1 MIDWE
6 TRTIEVPQFLSV
18 RFDHNSE
25 LVYFGTPRYFEGMDL
40 ADMVCVIQYI
50 NPAQE
55 KGLYFVPYYDID
67 HTDENGTPLLVIPW
81 VLGGLATIKSGKITF
96 NIRFYKIN
104 YRTKQFMFNLSTS
117 PAIGEIMYGLD
128 LPRDVEEQFRLDATV
143 AEELYQTL
151 FELAGDSTTMWLD
164 V

>member
-1 MIDWE
+1 MAETYQDLLFELQQHEDTPLLVHLFPDEDEIHMIDWE

-104 YRTKQFMFNLSTS
+104 YRTK
-117 PAIGEIMYGLD
+117 
-128 LPRDVEEQFRLDATV
+128 
-143 AEELYQTL
+143 
-151 FELAGDSTTMWLD
+151 
-164 V
+164 

>member
-1 MIDWE
+1 MAETYQDLLFELQQHEDTPLLVHLFPDEDEIHMIDWE
-6 TRTIEVPQFLSV
+6 TRTIEVSQFLSV

-104 YRTKQFMFNLSTS
+104 YRTK
-117 PAIGEIMYGLD
+117 
-128 LPRDVEEQFRLDATV
+128 
-143 AEELYQTL
+143 
-151 FELAGDSTTMWLD
+151 
-164 V
+164 